1 MSRREPDGRIRVLCI
16 FGTRPEAIK
25 MAPLC
30 LALGADPEHFDY
42 RIAVSAQHRDLLDGV
57 LRDFA
62 LVPAYDL
69 NVMRAEQDL
78 YHVSVETLGG
88 LRDVLA
94 DFSPHWV
101 LVQGDTTTTFVGALA
116 AFYKRIAVGHVEAG
130 LRTHQKY
137 SPYPEEINRRLTSC
151 LADLH
156 FAPTPRARDNLLA
169 EGVNDADIVVT
180 GNTGIDALFW
190 IVANRPSPLQQML
203 PPAAWQATQGRFILL
218 TTHRRESFGE
228 PLKRTLDAVG
238 VIAQR
243 FPEAAVVFPVHPNP
257 NVRREAAQRLS
268 GRTNV
273 HLIEPVDY
281 SGFCH
286 LMSRAE
292 LILTDSG
299 GIQEEAPSLR
309 KPVLVLR
316 DTTERP
322 EGVDAGLARL
332 VGTNV
337 DLIVEEA
344 TRLLTDRDYYE
355 AMTRNP
361 NPYGDGHAAPRIL
374 GAIRERVSAKASP
387 E

>member
-1 MSRREPDGRIRVLCI
+1 MSKREPDARIRVLCV

-30 LALGADPEHFDY
+30 LALGADPECFDY

-78 YHVSVETLGG
+78 YHISVETLGG

-94 DFSPHWV
+94 DFSPHCV

-116 AFYKRIAVGHVEAG
+116 AFYRRIAVGHVEAG
-130 LRTHQKY
+130 LRTRQKY
-137 SPYPEEINRRLTSC
+137 SPYPEEINRRLTGC

-156 FAPTPRARDNLLA
+156 FAPTARARANLLA
-169 EGVNDADIVVT
+169 EGVSDADILVT
-180 GNTGIDALFW
+180 GNTGIDALLW
-190 IVANRPSPLQQML
+190 ILAHRPSPLESAL
-203 PPAAWQATQGRFILL
+203 PPVAWRATQGRFILL

-228 PLKRTLDAVG
+228 PLERTLGAVLT
-238 VIAQR
+238 IAQR
-243 FPEAAVVFPVHPNP
+243 FPETAVVFPVHPNP
-257 NVRREAAQRLS
+257 NVRRAAERRLA
-268 GRTNV
+268 GRANV

-281 SGFCH
+281 AGFCH

-292 LILTDSG
+292 IILTDSG
-299 GIQEEAPSLR
+299 GIQEEAPSLH
-309 KPVLVLR
+309 KPILVLR

-322 EGVDAGLARL
+322 EGVDAGVARL
-332 VGTNV
+332 VGTNS
-337 DLIVEEA
+337 DRIVEET
-344 TRLLTDRDYYE
+344 TRLLTDRAYYE
-355 AMTRNP
+355 TMTRIP
-361 NPYGDGHAAPRIL
+361 NPYGDGHAAPRIVAAL
-374 GAIRERVSAKASP
+374 RERFPARTSG